1 MARTPKRS
9 DIVSVDAADMTVDDY
24 IKQYQ
29 RAMDNANKQNT
40 ARLAVYLKEVD
51 KRRLSEDTDEQTRQI
66 EALIKAKQALESQGR
81 KLDEKEQSK
90 IFERLIKEKQIRE
103 AKAQTELYKSQKE
116 LDKELEAAR
125 DEAQRARNK
134 AILESSDSTKGEKL
148 TAFTSELT
156 ASLKEGLKNMTDNL
170 SKSFGALSNK
180 LDNVMSTYASYQT
193 AINVRLQG
201 TDKTFKSI
209 DKMLSGSVGVSPFI
223 KTQTM
228 LDNVSNLVSQGI
240 AYNIEQ
246 RAFLQTI
253 SENIATTF
261 DAGNSALLRIVRIQ
275 QSDSTAARLGLEAQL
290 TTLFNELYSNTEYL
304 TNKFDDTASSLIEAS
319 ATMTNE
325 QAIAFE
331 YQVQKWLGAMYSLGF
346 SDTTISN
353 LANAIGFLG
362 SGDITSLTDSP
373 INNLLVMATS
383 RIGKSYADILTEGLD
398 AETTNAL
405 LQSVLEY
412 VQEIATST
420 SNQVARAQYA
430 DVFGLS
436 MSDLTASLHADVNA
450 LTKYTMTYEDTI
462 KELGNQMSQMNKRLN
477 MASKLENV
485 FDNLLFSLGSGIAE
499 SPAMYSIWKIT
510 SLIQEQ
516 TGGINI
522 PAVSVVGS
530 GIDLNTTVEN
540 LVKLGVVGIS
550 TLGMIPDIIAG
561 IGGAINPANI
571 LSRLGIGTTAGR
583 NDALGVLYE
592 QLKRSA
598 ITSRGQGLLSRDV
611 VDTSSSMS
619 IVSTGSG
626 EDFSSQAL
634 TTAKQQ
640 ANAESVQEEQD
651 NPVIKRL
658 DKIDTT
664 IQSSATID
672 TESKEILDTIAAN
685 ISTITNLLQ
694 EVVDGSRSFS
704 VRSTI
709 LAGTSA
715 TI

>member
-9 DIVSVDAADMTVDDY
+9 DVVSVDANDMTVDDY

-29 RAMDNANKQNT
+29 KAMDNANKQN
-40 ARLAVYLKEVD
+40 AAKLAMYLKEVD
-51 KRRLSEDTDEQTRQI
+51 KRRLSEDTEEQTRQI

-170 SKSFGALSNK
+170 SKSFSALSNK

-290 TTLFNELYSNTEYL
+290 TTLFNELYANTEYL

-362 SGDITSLTDSP
+362 SGDVTSLTDSP

-412 VQEIATST
+412 VQEIAQST

-436 MSDLTASLHADVNA
+436 MSDLAASLHADVNS
-450 LTKYTMTYEDTI
+450 LSKYTMSYEDTI
-462 KELGNQMSQMNKRLN
+462 RELGSQMSQMNKRLN

-499 SPAMYSIWKIT
+499 SPTMYSIWKIT

-522 PAVSVVGS
+522 PAISVVGS
-530 GIDLNTTVEN
+530 GVDLNTTVEN

-561 IGGAINPANI
+561 IGGAINPASI

-634 TTAKQQ
+634 ATAKQQ

-672 TESKEILDTIAAN
+672 TESKEILDTIATN